1 MNENILS
8 AAKRIEQAAGG
19 RLDMAI
25 VLGSGLGEST
35 GFMEIESRLPYSEI
49 PGFLKP
55 TIAGHAGEMLLGHA
69 AGLRVAAMR
78 GRFHMYEG
86 HDLSDVVLPVR
97 SLICAGASTVM
108 LTNAAGGVNEGFEPG
123 DLMLISDHINM
134 TGRNPLI
141 GANDPDLG
149 VRFPDMTC
157 AYDAKLRDI
166 ARKSAQQL
174 GMTLREGVYA
184 WLTGPSYET
193 PAEIR
198 MLRTMGADA
207 VGMSTVPEVIAAR
220 HMGARVMGISCI
232 TNMAAGVTGKSLDHA
247 EVTEVGRRAAGD
259 FMRLVRQTIAG
270 IAQAR

>member
-157 AYDAKLRDI
+157 AYDAELRGI

-198 MLRTMGADA
+198 MMRTMGADA

-270 IAQAR
+270 IAQAK

>member
-49 PGFLKP
+49 PGFLRP

-157 AYDAKLRDI
+157 AYAAGLRDI

-270 IAQAR
+270 IAQAK

>member
-157 AYDAKLRDI
+157 VYDAKLRGI

-174 GMTLREGVYA
+174 GMTLREGIYA

-270 IAQAR
+270 IAQAK

>member
-49 PGFLKP
+49 PGFLRP

-157 AYDAKLRDI
+157 AYDAGLRDI
-166 ARKSAQQL
+166 AHKSAQQL

-270 IAQAR
+270 IAQAK